1 MWQPGHSSLT
11 SIHLPPRFYHRFH
24 VQRFALENQRPL
36 DLHAHFNNVTC
47 PNNLQ
52 MLISKALVK
61 QTRRKWTKVKASL
74 RNLNLFTNFGS
85 VAKRIASRLLN
96 SHKSLRAVTTLGIY
110 AMNCIVANLC
120 TILISISIKSPRQSS
135 QVHASS
141 LKQLAKQ
148 VRLARAYRV

>member
-1 MWQPGHSSLT
+1 MAARSLKSYFHTFASSFLSSFSCT
-11 SIHLPPRFYHRFH
+11 AVRFGEPKATEFTRLLYQCYMSKQF
-24 VQRFALENQRPL
+24 Q
-36 DLHAHFNNVTC
+36 T
-47 PNNLQ
+47 
-52 MLISKALVK
+52 LIAKALVK